1 MHKFQQHDSN
11 HKIKRNV
18 LRYCAFKKKE
28 PYENS
33 VHNFTVRLHAGLDQ
47 LR

>member
-1 MHKFQQHDSN
+1 MDKIQQHDSN

-18 LRYCAFKKKE
+18 LRYCAIKKE